1 MLVIPAV
8 DIQGGRCVR
17 LKQGDFLQETVYS
30 ENPCDVAR
38 LWQEKGA
45 ERIHVVDLDGAR
57 RGEPVSREIITAMVK
72 EVIVPIQ
79 IGGGI
84 RSLQTIDL
92 YLSAGISR
100 VILGT
105 AALKDE
111 PFFIE
116 ACRAFPGAVILGI
129 DARDGLVAVE
139 GWEESSQAFPREIV
153 RRYEGCGLDAII
165 YTDISRDGME
175 TGINVEATR
184 DLAETV
190 HIPVIASGGV
200 KDINDINIL
209 YDARASGIIGVIVG
223 RALYT
228 GALDFVDA
236 RAAAEG
242 EASRQSS

>member
-1 MLVIPAV
+1 VLVIPAI

-30 ENPCDVAR
+30 ENPRDVAC

-57 RGEPVSREIITAMVK
+57 QGEPVSSEIIAAMVND
-72 EVIVPIQ
+72 VSVPLQ

-84 RSLQTIDL
+84 RSLHTIDQ
-92 YLSAGISR
+92 YLSAGVSR

-105 AALKDE
+105 AALKNE
-111 PFFIE
+111 TFFVE

-129 DARDGLVAVE
+129 DARDGMVAVE
-139 GWEESSQAFPREIV
+139 GWKESSQVSPCDIV
-153 RRYEGCGLDAII
+153 RRYERCGLDAII

-184 DLAETV
+184 ALAETAD
-190 HIPVIASGGV
+190 IPVIASGGV
-200 KDINDINIL
+200 KDINDINLL
-209 YDARASGIIGVIVG
+209 YVARSSGIAGVIVG
-223 RALYT
+223 RALYS
-228 GALDFVDA
+228 GALNFADA
-236 RAAAEG
+236 RAAAAG
-242 EASRQSS
+242 KKLRQSS